1 MEYISGWLVEPIPL
15 KNMKINGVGIIP
27 YYGKQ
32 KMFQTTSQIYIY
44 IYIDELLSSIQYI
57 LKWESVSKWVYKS
70 LSIQRF

>member
-44 IYIDELLSSIQYI
+44 I
-57 LKWESVSKWVYKS
+57 
-70 LSIQRF
+70 